1 VGYLVFNQTL
11 RVPSLFAFSE
21 HDQRLGLMFRKEA
34 AVMSFCYEFPAIR
47 KFWMKNTY
55 LPLDILFCRAGE
67 ILAIDQGSPLSLDLV
82 GPDLE
87 SDLIIELPQGLSRDL
102 GLKIGT
108 KVSINHSI
116 ISLSQYYERNRLQKI

>member
-1 VGYLVFNQTL
+1 
-11 RVPSLFAFSE
+11 
-21 HDQRLGLMFRKEA
+21 
-34 AVMSFCYEFPAIR
+34 MSFCYEFPAIR

-67 ILAIDQGSPLSLDLV
+67 ILAIDQGNPLSLDLV

-108 KVSINHSI
+108 KVSI
-116 ISLSQYYERNRLQKI
+116 